1 MTEEEKSESTEEE
14 AAPEAAEAPEP
25 EAPAEEPAAEAEP
38 AAEKAPPAEEPSEPE
53 PEAEEEEAPAAE
65 QLEADPA
72 APGREA
78 EEAAGVDSLTPKQIR
93 KRERSIHRGEAL
105 PQRSPE
111 ERAAERVDRR
121 GKKATVRRA
130 RRAAERAKR
139 TPGTGTPRAERV
151 PGTKM
156 VRQGTVISDKADK
169 TITVR
174 LEIVRRHPKYEKIV
188 RRSAKVR
195 AHDENNDAHTG
206 DVVRLI
212 EARPTSRTKRWRLLE
227 VLERAR

>member
-1 MTEEEKSESTEEE
+1 VIEEPENSETTEDE
-14 AAPEAAEAPEP
+14 APETAEAPEA
-25 EAPAEEPAAEAEP
+25 EAPAEEQAPEEEAPAEEEPAAEA
-38 AAEKAPPAEEPSEPE
+38 
-53 PEAEEEEAPAAE
+53 APAA
-65 QLEADPA
+65 P
-72 APGREA
+72 
-78 EEAAGVDSLTPKQIR
+78 EEPEETLTPKQLR
-93 KRERSIHRGEAL
+93 KRERSLHTGETL
-105 PQRSPE
+105 PPRSPE
-111 ERAAERVDRR
+111 ARAAERAERR
-121 GKKATVRRA
+121 RKKSTVRRA
-130 RRAAERAKR
+130 RRAAERTKR
-139 TPGTGTPRAERV
+139 TPGTGTPPAERA
-151 PGTKM
+151 PGTKA

>member
-1 MTEEEKSESTEEE
+1 VIEEPENNETTEE
-14 AAPEAAEAPEP
+14 EAPEP
-25 EAPAEEPAAEAEP
+25 EPAPEAEAPAAEEAPAEEAPAAEEPAAEPAEP
-38 AAEKAPPAEEPSEPE
+38 A
-53 PEAEEEEAPAAE
+53 EA
-65 QLEADPA
+65 L
-72 APGREA
+72 
-78 EEAAGVDSLTPKQIR
+78 SPKQLR
-93 KRERSIHRGEAL
+93 KRERSAHTGEAL
-105 PQRSPE
+105 APRSPE
-111 ERAAERVDRR
+111 ERAGERASRR
-121 GKKATVRRA
+121 AKKATLRRA

-139 TPGTGTPRAERV
+139 TTGTGTPPAERA
-151 PGTKM
+151 PGTKA

-188 RRSAKVR
+188 RRTAKVR

-212 EARPTSRTKRWRLLE
+212 EARPTSRSKRWRLVE